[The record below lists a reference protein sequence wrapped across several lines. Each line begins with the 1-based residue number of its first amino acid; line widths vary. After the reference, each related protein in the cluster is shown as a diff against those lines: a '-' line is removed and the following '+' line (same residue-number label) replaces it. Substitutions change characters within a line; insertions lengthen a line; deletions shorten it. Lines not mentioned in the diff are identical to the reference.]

1 VVGRTLYEV
10 KASGH
15 TITETTA
22 LNVVRAI
29 ADALAHL
36 DDHGILHA
44 PLRPSRIFITPND
57 EAKLADVA
65 VANPAM
71 AQLAPAQTEIQMVG
85 RMLIPM
91 TKATAIPG
99 SGRVLALI
107 HRMQTSG
114 EDAITGWS
122 ELAAEAKKLATI
134 VGPLPAANS
143 PKKTGVL
150 DRLLG
155 KRT

>member
-1 VVGRTLYEV
+1 MKSRP
-10 KASGH
+10 SGL

-22 LNVVRAI
+22 LRILRAI
-29 ADALAHL
+29 AEALAHL

-44 PLRPSRIFITPND
+44 PLRLSRIFITPND

-71 AQLAPAQTEIQMVG
+71 AQLAPAQSEIQMVG

-99 SGRVLALI
+99 SGRVLTLI

-114 EDAITGWS
+114 EDAITSWG
-122 ELAAEAKKLATI
+122 ELAQEAKKLATI
-134 VGPLPAANS
+134 VGPPPSARLE
-143 PKKTGVL
+143 KTGW
-150 DRLLG
+150 
-155 KRT
+155 K